1 MVHHTMHDAEGIFD
15 DNRQNF
21 EMDDEEN
28 SDRFAENEQPGV
40 ATNAAKREVNKVSLS
55 GLAAVLPAIGRI
67 YDAHADATNTQEDSG
82 QGRVT
87 HDDEGGRGVS
97 EIADDIPSPLI
108 TIAGEIVEV
117 KDNVERGVVYS
128 REEHDEDTHL
138 RLKRGRDAI
147 SIVCLVFVV
156 VSIGVVC
163 IVTTNIQRIPN
174 PGEKARNEDANE
186 PSGTIDLID
195 AISMRG
201 NGFFP
206 TPTPSRFTVADLGF
220 AHITPQPTLE
230 RPLLERVAL
239 KPRPGATQ
247 PLLLACQGEC
257 SSDADCRGGS
267 LRDCELRRLFF
278 IQTLKSNPLRRGTDL
293 LPSSEG
299 GASSELPR

>member
-67 YDAHADATNTQEDSG
+67 YAHADATITQEDSG

-87 HDDEGGRGVS
+87 HDDEGEREDS
-97 EIADDIPSPLI
+97 EIAEDIPSPLT

-117 KDNVERGVVYS
+117 EDNVERGVVYS
-128 REEHDEDTHL
+128 REEHDEHTHL

-174 PGEKARNEDANE
+174 PGEKARIEDANE

-195 AISMRG
+195 AISIRG
-201 NGFFP
+201 NGFSP